1 MSDETLIDVKDVS
14 KYYEDGKVT
23 ALNNVSMQIKRGEFL
38 VIRGPSG
45 SGKSTLLHLIGGLDS
60 PSEGDIYFQKEKLK
74 DVLKQSLFRINNI
87 GFVFQTFYLWST
99 LNVME
104 NVLLPLI
111 EVRLSKREKLERAM
125 TLIDEMGLSD
135 KYFSSVRTLSVG
147 ERQRVAIAR
156 ALVANPA
163 IILADEPTGS
173 LDSKNSE
180 NILQLFRKINKERG
194 VTIVIVTHEKLPEE
208 LYDRAIEIFDGKVQ

>member
-60 PSEGDIYFQKEKLK
+60 PSEGDIYFQEEKLK
-74 DVLKQSLFRINNI
+74 DVLKKSLFRINNI

-180 NILQLFRKINKERG
+180 NILQLFRKINTERG
-194 VTIVIVTHEKLPEE
+194 VTIVMVTHEKLPEE

>member
-1 MSDETLIDVKDVS
+1 MSDEILIDIKDVS

-60 PSEGDIYFQKEKLK
+60 PSEGDIYFQEEKLK
-74 DVLKQSLFRINNI
+74 DVLKKSLFRINNI

-111 EVRLSKREKLERAM
+111 EVHLSKREKLERAKS
-125 TLIDEMGLSD
+125 LIDEMGLSD

-194 VTIVIVTHEKLPEE
+194 VTIVMVTHEKLPEE

>member
-1 MSDETLIDVKDVS
+1 MNDKVLIDVRAVS
-14 KYYEDGKVT
+14 KYYEDGKVV
-23 ALNNVSMQIKRGEFL
+23 ALDGVSIQVKKGEFL

-60 PSEGDIYFQKEKLK
+60 PSQGEIYFQEEKLK
-74 DVLKQSLFRINNI
+74 DVLKKSLFRINNI
-87 GFVFQTFYLWST
+87 GFVFQIFYLWST

-104 NVLLPLI
+104 NVLLPLMEI
-111 EVRLSKREKLERAM
+111 RLNKREKLERAKL
-125 TLIDEMGLSD
+125 LIDEMGLSN
-135 KYFSSVRTLSVG
+135 KYFSSVRGLSVG

-194 VTIVIVTHEKLPEE
+194 VTIVMVTHERMAEG
-208 LYDRAIEIFDGKVQ
+208 LYDRYIEILDGKIQ